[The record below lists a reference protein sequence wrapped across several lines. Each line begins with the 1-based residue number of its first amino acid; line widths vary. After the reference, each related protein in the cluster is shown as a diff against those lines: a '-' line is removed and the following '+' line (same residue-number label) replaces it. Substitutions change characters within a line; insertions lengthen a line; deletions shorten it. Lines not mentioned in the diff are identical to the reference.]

1 MQKILKATLLIL
13 AFSTILVAPASA
25 QTKEIGIYKIWT
37 DQYTYDPGE
46 TVTVTLELVWDFP
59 ASTDISPGVWDPTN
73 EVYIAEDVYTVT
85 GVGSDNVTLS
95 FPAENVNGVY
105 EYIVNVFYEDE
116 GWTMSETGY
125 EAHSLY
131 IQVGTT
137 GSGEYNAWVTK
148 VDSPNTVKPSESFNV
163 TVHVD
168 MSFPTMTTF
177 SVGITDP
184 STGEAI
190 MEIEDQTEGEQS
202 GVYWFELI
210 APDTEGTYTLG
221 ADIIFE
227 TDAGWTYTEDAAQMF
242 NITVKEGGGAIPGF
256 PTVSILAGSLVAL
269 ALARRRIDS

>member
-242 NITVKEGGGAIPGF
+242 DISVKEGGGAIPGF

-269 ALARRRIDS
+269 A

>member
-1 MQKILKATLLIL
+1 
-13 AFSTILVAPASA
+13 
-25 QTKEIGIYKIWT
+25 
-37 DQYTYDPGE
+37 
-46 TVTVTLELVWDFP
+46 
-59 ASTDISPGVWDPTN
+59 
-73 EVYIAEDVYTVT
+73 
-85 GVGSDNVTLS
+85 
-95 FPAENVNGVY
+95 
-105 EYIVNVFYEDE
+105 
-116 GWTMSETGY
+116 
-125 EAHSLY
+125 
-131 IQVGTT
+131 VGTT

-184 STGEAI
+184 NTGEAI

-242 NITVKEGGGAIPGF
+242 DITVKEGGGAIPGF